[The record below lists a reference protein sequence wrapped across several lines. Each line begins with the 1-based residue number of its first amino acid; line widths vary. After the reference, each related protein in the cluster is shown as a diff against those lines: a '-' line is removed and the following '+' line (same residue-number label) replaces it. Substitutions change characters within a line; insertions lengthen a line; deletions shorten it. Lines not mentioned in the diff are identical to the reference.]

1 MGYIALDTFNRSNQS
16 GWGTAS
22 DGAHT
27 WSVLSSGGASYNISG
42 NTGVATLGSSGNTSF
57 NALASSANGEP
68 FEIYMEWQTSNS
80 SNHVGVFFDYLDS
93 SNYMYAEATA
103 SNVNIHRIISGSDNI
118 IATTS
123 NPNPNSSNTPYGMR
137 LQWRTTGDYFL
148 KTWILANGEPS
159 GWTLNVNDGFFSNG
173 QFGIWTGSRSQGSTV
188 TLTQYGVTD
197 TSIVNDPSQLI
208 LSDSIT
214 YSNSAAP
221 IPTPP
226 PITTT
231 YNFTGNIVSQRYY
244 KYQVAYV
251 YTPDNSTF
259 IDVLRDAPLLAGFT
273 ETISSGISP
282 IRVKLPRSFDFYDQ
296 AGIIGSRGTIAQGNV
311 VRYYL
316 FGPGLPTSGYLRF
329 QGFIDTIEPEIS
341 DNGEESV
348 TITLVPFSSVLGDHG
363 ITTNIF
369 FGKAGTTSTYVD
381 PINIMKY
388 FFTTTDTVTGKSF
401 MYPLTWDPSNPTSS
415 GITVSY
421 AFSNQNIQSIFDT
434 ALLMLPANW
443 YYRINPDNT
452 VSVNVPNTLP
462 DHTLYVGK
470 NISNPQYRI
479 DWSQLRNVVVYK
491 GGNSG
496 GTTTGT
502 VTGSISSAKT
512 DSKSLSLNGSTSGT
526 VKSSG
531 SMSGSM
537 SGNAPAGGGS
547 MTVSGSVSGSV
558 SGGYSDSFSVSGSTG
573 NINVTGSIT
582 GTTTITSVPMQL
594 VKSSAS
600 SLATFGERIN
610 YYTEAR
616 IVDQNTLSVVALG
629 VLTQLNRYTIRTKVR
644 VPDYSG
650 TTGTGYPI
658 DSFKV
663 GQSVL
668 VVDPTAPNSQIPTLW
683 DQGIWDQSA
692 WDFKIGVNLKTSLF
706 DHTLPIVSIAY
717 GFDYVDLEL
726 DSLMPN
732 LSRAFKSIQQSLND
746 FTMGIVAT
754 GAATAAQ
761 TN

>member
-1 MGYIALDTFNRSNQS
+1 
-16 GWGTAS
+16 
-22 DGAHT
+22 
-27 WSVLSSGGASYNISG
+27 
-42 NTGVATLGSSGNTSF
+42 
-57 NALASSANGEP
+57 
-68 FEIYMEWQTSNS
+68 MEWQTNNS

-93 SNYMYAEATA
+93 NDYMYAEATA
-103 SNVNIHRIISGSDNI
+103 SNVNIHRIVSGSDNI

-123 NPNPNSSNTPYGMR
+123 NPNPNQSGVPYGMR
-137 LQWRTTGDYFL
+137 LRWAVTGDYFL
-148 KTWILANGEPS
+148 KTWVLANGEPS
-159 GWTLNVNDGFFSNG
+159 SWTLQVNDGFFNSG
-173 QFGIWTGSRSQGSTV
+173 KFGLWTGSRSSGSTV
-188 TLTQYGVTD
+188 TLTQFGVTD
-197 TSIVNDPSQLI
+197 TSAINDPSMLI

-214 YSNSAAP
+214 YANSAAP
-221 IPTPP
+221 APVPP
-226 PITTT
+226 PITTQ
-231 YNFTGNIVSQRYY
+231 YNFTGNIVSQQYY
-244 KYQVAYV
+244 KYQMAFV
-251 YTPDNSTF
+251 YAPDNSTF

-273 ETISSGISP
+273 ETLSSGISP
-282 IRVKLPRSFDFYDQ
+282 MRVKLPRPFDFYDQ
-296 AGIIGSRGTIAQGNV
+296 AGILGSRGTIAQGNV

-316 FGPGLPTSGYLRF
+316 FGPGLSTNGYLRY

-341 DNGEESV
+341 DSGEESV

-369 FGKAGTTSTYVD
+369 FGKTGQTSTYVD
-381 PINIMKY
+381 PLFIMKY
-388 FFTTTDTVTGKSF
+388 FTTTFDSVTTHTY
-401 MYPLTWDPSNPTSS
+401 MNPITWDPSNPTTS
-415 GITVSY
+415 GVTVSY
-421 AFSNQNIQSIFDT
+421 AFSNQNMQSIYDT
-434 ALLMLPANW
+434 CLLMLPANW

-452 VSVNVPNTLP
+452 LSVNVPNTLP

-502 VTGSISSAKT
+502 VTGTITSGQTS
-512 DSKSLSLNGSTSGT
+512 SKSLSLNGSTSGN
-526 VKSSG
+526 VSSSG
-531 SMSGSM
+531 SMSGGNSMSGSM
-537 SGNAPAGGGS
+537 SGTAPAGGGG
-547 MTVSGSVSGSV
+547 MTVSGSVSGTVHVSGSV
-558 SGGYSDSFSVSGSTG
+558 SGKYSDSFSVSGDTG
-573 NINVTGSIT
+573 NISISGNIG
-582 GTTTITSVPMQL
+582 GTATITSVPMQL
-594 VKSSAS
+594 VKTSAT

-629 VLTQLNRYTIRTKVR
+629 VLTQLNRYTIRTKIR

-663 GQSVL
+663 GDSVL
-668 VVDPTAPNSQIPTLW
+668 VVDPTAPNSSIPTLW
-683 DQGIWDQSA
+683 NQAVWDVDA
-692 WDFKIGVNLKTSLF
+692 WDFAIGVNLKTSLF
-706 DHTLPIVSIAY
+706 DHTLPIVALTY

-732 LSRAFKSIQQSLND
+732 LSRTFKSIQQSLND